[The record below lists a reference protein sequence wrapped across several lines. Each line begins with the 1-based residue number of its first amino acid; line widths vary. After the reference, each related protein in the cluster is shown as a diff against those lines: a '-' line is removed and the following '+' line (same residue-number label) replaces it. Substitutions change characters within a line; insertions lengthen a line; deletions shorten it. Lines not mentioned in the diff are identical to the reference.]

1 MSYKSENWKEKLE
14 EVRNHI
20 ALKEGSVEKTAD
32 EILSDQI
39 DEELSTF
46 FKEDDNLPDI
56 EDSEYLKDT
65 IEEELVLEA
74 SMGDMIKKVFNT
86 DSETEAIGI
95 AKLLNMTD
103 VKVALAMQ
111 KQNPTGF
118 KKTTFGMGADNK
130 QRDMIKDKDLKK
142 MFKKAGVKPLDDEV
156 QIQSEETVEKSA
168 EKLVERNMLGRL
180 AKQLRLNEEGK
191 QKMFNYFEKGELDQ

>member
-14 EVRNHI
+14 QVRSHI

-32 EILSDQI
+32 EIIS
-39 DEELSTF
+39 E
-46 FKEDDNLPDI
+46 DI
-56 EDSEYLKDT
+56 ENDLLTGFEEDVKVVEDEIT
-65 IEEELVLEA
+65 EELVLEA

-86 DSETEAIGI
+86 DSETEAMGI

-111 KQNPTGF
+111 KQNPNGF

-130 QRDMIKDKDLKK
+130 QRDMIKDKDLMK
-142 MFKKAGVKPLDDEV
+142 MFKKAGVSPLKDSVEVEEEKPVKE
-156 QIQSEETVEKSA
+156 SVEKSA
-168 EKLVERNMLGRL
+168 KKLVEKNMLGRL
-180 AKQLRLNEEGK
+180 AKQLHLTTEGK
-191 QKMFNYFEKGELDQ
+191 QKMFDYFEKGELEQ

>member
-14 EVRNHI
+14 QVRSHI

-32 EILSDQI
+32 EIIS
-39 DEELSTF
+39 E
-46 FKEDDNLPDI
+46 DI
-56 EDSEYLKDT
+56 ENDLLTGFEEDVKVVEDEIT
-65 IEEELVLEA
+65 EELVLEA

-86 DSETEAIGI
+86 DSETEAMGI

-111 KQNPTGF
+111 KQNPSGF

-130 QRDMIKDKDLKK
+130 QRDMIKDKDLIK

-156 QIQSEETVEKSA
+156 EIQSEETVEKSA

>member
-14 EVRNHI
+14 QVRSHI

-32 EILSDQI
+32 EIIS
-39 DEELSTF
+39 E
-46 FKEDDNLPDI
+46 DI
-56 EDSEYLKDT
+56 ENDLLTGFEEDVEVVEVEEEIT
-65 IEEELVLEA
+65 EELVLEA

-86 DSETEAIGI
+86 DSETEAMGI

-111 KQNPTGF
+111 KQNPNGF

-130 QRDMIKDKDLKK
+130 NRDMIKDKDLMK
-142 MFKKAGVKPLDDEV
+142 MFKKAGVSPLKDSVEVEEEKPVKE
-156 QIQSEETVEKSA
+156 SVEKSA
-168 EKLVERNMLGRL
+168 EKLVEKNMLGRL
-180 AKQLRLNEEGK
+180 AKQLHLTTEGK
-191 QKMFNYFEKGELDQ
+191 QKMFDYFEKGELEQ

>member
-14 EVRNHI
+14 QVRSHI

-32 EILSDQI
+32 EIIS
-39 DEELSTF
+39 E
-46 FKEDDNLPDI
+46 DI
-56 EDSEYLKDT
+56 ENDLLTGFEEDVEVVEVEEEIT
-65 IEEELVLEA
+65 EELVLEA

-86 DSETEAIGI
+86 DSETEAMGI

-111 KQNPTGF
+111 KQNPAGF

-130 QRDMIKDKDLKK
+130 QRDMIKDKDLMK
-142 MFKKAGVKPLDDEV
+142 MFKKAGVSPLKDSVEVEEEKPVKE
-156 QIQSEETVEKSA
+156 SVEKSA
-168 EKLVERNMLGRL
+168 EKLVEKNMLGRL
-180 AKQLRLNEEGK
+180 AKQLHLTTEGK
-191 QKMFNYFEKGELDQ
+191 QKMFDYFEKGELEQ

>member
-56 EDSEYLKDT
+56 EDSKYLKDT

-86 DSETEAIGI
+86 DSETEAMGI

-111 KQNPTGF
+111 KQNPSGF

-130 QRDMIKDKDLKK
+130 QRDMIKDKDLMK
-142 MFKKAGVKPLDDEV
+142 MFKKAGVNPLPEGV
-156 QIQSEETVEKSA
+156 VTESEETVEKSA

>member
-86 DSETEAIGI
+86 DSETEAMGI

-111 KQNPTGF
+111 KQNPAGF

-130 QRDMIKDKDLKK
+130 NRDMIKDKDLMK
-142 MFKKAGVKPLDDEV
+142 MFKKAGVKPLPEGV
-156 QIQSEETVEKSA
+156 VTESEETVEKSA